1 MSWVVWLVSFLGRFV
16 MSLRYRVEVRELT
29 PIPKGL
35 KKTLF
40 LPNHPAY
47 IDPAIGFFYL
57 WNRFRFRPVVA
68 EYVARMP
75 GVSWFI
81 QKVGGVPIP
90 SLDASVNQLKILSA
104 RRAIQKIVG
113 GLHQGDNF
121 VIYPGGSLKATSKEN
136 LGGAS
141 GTQEILQSCEG
152 VSILLIRTTGLWG
165 SRFSRGFWHGRYPQL
180 WRELLRGAKTLLQNG
195 IFFTPRR
202 KVVIELS
209 VAPPDFPRN
218 GSRLEVNRY
227 LENWY
232 NQKEDPLTLVP
243 THFWDRT
250 PPRLAEKEVF
260 APKQNGNVAI
270 PQEIQ
275 EAVAR
280 EIRRLLDAPEHKISL
295 EMSLSKDLGMD
306 SLNIA
311 ELIIFLTNQYDLQNI
326 HPDQVE
332 TVEEVC
338 LAAVHQEKKSQASA
352 EKQHLH
358 QWAKEGKRPTPFFPE
373 GKTFPEVFL
382 NGCSKMGSAQ
392 AIADDIAGI
401 LSYKKL
407 KMSALVLSRSL
418 AQIPE
423 KNIAVMLPASVG
435 AYVVILALH
444 LAGKVPVM
452 LNWTLGPKYL
462 EEMMKLAEAKTIL
475 SSWRFLDRLSYVD
488 FGATVGQIVFLE
500 DVRKGISLKMKLKG
514 LFLSFCPPKL
524 ICRVLGLHQID
535 PDSPAVILFT
545 SGTEA
550 VPKGV
555 PLSHDNILSN
565 LRSGLRALPLASD
578 DIFYGV
584 LPPFHSFG
592 FGPAGLYPIFIGMR
606 AVFYADPK
614 DAVTLA
620 QDIDHWKVTY
630 TCFAPSFL
638 KGLFSVAKRE
648 QLLSV
653 RYFVTGAEKTP
664 PELYTKVAEWKLPAE
679 ILEGYGVTEGSPGVS
694 INRHNI
700 PARGVGKL
708 MDCSQLCTIHPE
720 TSELLAPGAPGE
732 ICLRGSNIFHG
743 YLGNVSSPFITIQN
757 QQWYRTG
764 DVGYL
769 DPDGFLILTDRL
781 KRFIKIGGEMI
792 SLGVI
797 EDALSTQLKVDR
809 QSLAVVEGAP
819 GKLFLF
825 TTFPLDKDKAN
836 ETLFEYGLSR
846 LIKVFA
852 VQQVAELPV
861 LGTGKMNYR
870 QLKTLCN

>member
-202 KVVIELS
+202 RVVIELS
-209 VAPPDFPRN
+209 VAPPDFSPN
-218 GSRLEVNRY
+218 GSRLGVNRY

-358 QWAKEGKRPTPFFPE
+358 QWAKEGKRPTPF
-373 GKTFPEVFL
+373 
-382 NGCSKMGSAQ
+382 
-392 AIADDIAGI
+392 
-401 LSYKKL
+401 
-407 KMSALVLSRSL
+407 
-418 AQIPE
+418 
-423 KNIAVMLPASVG
+423 
-435 AYVVILALH
+435 
-444 LAGKVPVM
+444 
-452 LNWTLGPKYL
+452 
-462 EEMMKLAEAKTIL
+462 
-475 SSWRFLDRLSYVD
+475 
-488 FGATVGQIVFLE
+488 
-500 DVRKGISLKMKLKG
+500 SLKG
-514 LFLSFCPPKL
+514 
-524 ICRVLGLHQID
+524 R
-535 PDSPAVILFT
+535 
-545 SGTEA
+545 
-550 VPKGV
+550 
-555 PLSHDNILSN
+555 
-565 LRSGLRALPLASD
+565 
-578 DIFYGV
+578 
-584 LPPFHSFG
+584 PFQ
-592 FGPAGLYPIFIGMR
+592 R
-606 AVFYADPK
+606 
-614 DAVTLA
+614 
-620 QDIDHWKVTY
+620 
-630 TCFAPSFL
+630 CF
-638 KGLFSVAKRE
+638 
-648 QLLSV
+648 
-653 RYFVTGAEKTP
+653 
-664 PELYTKVAEWKLPAE
+664 
-679 ILEGYGVTEGSPGVS
+679 
-694 INRHNI
+694 
-700 PARGVGKL
+700 
-708 MDCSQLCTIHPE
+708 
-720 TSELLAPGAPGE
+720 
-732 ICLRGSNIFHG
+732 
-743 YLGNVSSPFITIQN
+743 
-757 QQWYRTG
+757 
-764 DVGYL
+764 
-769 DPDGFLILTDRL
+769 
-781 KRFIKIGGEMI
+781 
-792 SLGVI
+792 
-797 EDALSTQLKVDR
+797 
-809 QSLAVVEGAP
+809 
-819 GKLFLF
+819 
-825 TTFPLDKDKAN
+825 
-836 ETLFEYGLSR
+836 
-846 LIKVFA
+846 
-852 VQQVAELPV
+852 
-861 LGTGKMNYR
+861 
-870 QLKTLCN
+870 